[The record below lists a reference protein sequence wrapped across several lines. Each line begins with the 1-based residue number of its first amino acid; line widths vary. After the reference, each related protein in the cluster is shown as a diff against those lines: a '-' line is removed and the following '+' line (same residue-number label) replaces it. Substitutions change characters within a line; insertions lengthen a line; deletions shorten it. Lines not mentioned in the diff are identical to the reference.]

1 MSVRALPILVVAV
14 FLGLVTWA
22 TPGHAEKVKTNQSTK
37 LYSRAG
43 EQSPVLL
50 SVKSGQTVTLLKQD
64 GRWLKVRVGGRTG
77 WIPRSK
83 VDLPEGED
91 DVARNTRRR
100 PFVDGRGTKRGFGG
114 ETGPDDR
121 VGADATGGDDK
132 TAKADAKPGPK
143 ADAKA
148 DAKAEVK
155 VDAKVDGKPAQAEDP
170 ADEDDDKP
178 QVAAKP
184 PAGPADGDRSTRPL
198 AHVARST
205 PIYDKPERN
214 AGQAF
219 VAEQKTPLYV
229 GRTQGTW
236 TRVSTE
242 EGDTGWI
249 DTSKL
254 ELAETETPAPAGR
267 TRAIFARARVGG
279 AVINQKL
286 ASNGT
291 VMGFPDNYTA
301 ASTAI
306 TAAVGGSV
314 IYPVKQRLW
323 LGGELDYDFDMATPG
338 IDYLGS
344 KIGFTYHDLDARLL
358 GGYGFPTVLGGTV
371 LFARVGFHYD
381 SFQVDNVADFTK
393 NTARLPSQIVSGPT
407 VGLGA
412 AMPMLGSKIG
422 VAVSVD
428 AIAFGSSVEQTK
440 NLEDGTGPSAT
451 AVFASANLMYH
462 LTRKVDLQLAYD
474 LTFES
479 ISFTGIAPATSQRG
493 HTGTLPASGTD
504 LYNIVSAGVAYG
516 F

>member
-1 MSVRALPILVVAV
+1 MSVRALPFLVVAV
-14 FLGLVTWA
+14 FLGLLTWA

-121 VGADATGGDDK
+121 VGADATGDDK
-132 TAKADAKPGPK
+132 PAKADAAPG
-143 ADAKA
+143 
-148 DAKAEVK
+148 
-155 VDAKVDGKPAQAEDP
+155 AKVDIKASAAAKATDAEQLSD
-170 ADEDDDKP
+170 DDDDKP
-178 QVAAKP
+178 QVAAKAP
-184 PAGPADGDRSTRPL
+184 GEAADGDRSTRPL

-205 PIYDKPERN
+205 PIYDKPEPT
-214 AGQAF
+214 AEQAF
-219 VAEQKTPLYV
+219 VAEQQTPLYV
-229 GRTQGTW
+229 GRAQGNW

-242 EGDTGWI
+242 EGDTGWVE
-249 DTSKL
+249 TSKL
-254 ELAETETPAPAGR
+254 ELAAVETPEPAGR

-286 ASNGT
+286 SSNGT

-306 TAAVGGSV
+306 TVAVGGSV
-314 IYPVKQRLW
+314 VYPVKQRLW
-323 LGGELDYDFDMATPG
+323 LGGELDYDYDMATPG
-338 IDYLGS
+338 IDYQGS
-344 KIGFTYHDLDARLL
+344 KNGFAYHDLDARLL

-371 LFARVGFHYD
+371 VFARLGFHYD

-393 NTARLPSQIVSGPT
+393 NTAKLPSQIVSGPT
-407 VGLGA
+407 IGLGA
-412 AMPMLGSKIG
+412 AMPMLSSKIG
-422 VAVSVD
+422 IAVSVD
-428 AIAFGSSVEQTK
+428 TIAFGSSVEQTK
-440 NLEDGTGPSAT
+440 NLEDGTGPSAS

-462 LTRKVDLQLAYD
+462 LTRKMDLQLAYD
-474 LTFES
+474 LTYES

-504 LYNIVSAGVAYG
+504 FYNIISAGIAYG